1 LLRFLQNTT
10 IVVFLLVSL
19 ASLAVSSSI
28 WAVTQTMRA
37 ATLTKSLAAQA
48 VQNRRQIAKLMVK
61 ARLKRVASAV
71 PVLGAGAAVYFEEQD
86 RREWLAAH
94 PGKTNADYA
103 CEIAE
108 LTAEVAEEVLAG
120 LPVEMSLPDMAIPEC
135 EPVDE

>member
-1 LLRFLQNTT
+1 
-10 IVVFLLVSL
+10 
-19 ASLAVSSSI
+19 
-28 WAVTQTMRA
+28 MRA